1 MGNVEIDCNL
11 EIQKLLDE
19 QQAEELVADVTHKAE
34 GYSHK
39 LKIQMRP
46 EFGNDYEKVVY
57 CKGEPSEQQILHLM
71 RNSLAKTDFTIKEL

>member
-1 MGNVEIDCNL
+1 MGNVEIDCDL

-19 QQAEELVADVTHKAE
+19 QQAEELEADISHKAE

-57 CKGEPSEQQILHLM
+57 CKGEPSESQILHLM
-71 RNSLAKTDFTIKEL
+71 RNSLVKTDFTIKEL